1 MNEAE
6 QAAADTQQIAEA
18 VGRSHLDFPVVGIG
32 ASAGC
37 VSALL
42 GLFGAMPEQ
51 PGMAFVVVVHL
62 SPEHESNIDSILG
75 RVTPLPVLQVRE
87 AVPIEPNHVY
97 VISPAQQL
105 SMNDGH
111 LTVEPLERPRGA
123 HLAIDLFFRTLAQ
136 AQRERAYCVVLSGTG
151 SDGSLGLARV
161 KECGGVTL
169 VQTPEDAEYPG
180 MPNSAIATGAADFI
194 LPVAEIGQKL
204 VLLWNNLQ
212 RIELPEPVAERV
224 ELAKPPSP
232 QASEEAEQALAEV
245 MHVLKSRT
253 GHDFRH
259 YKRSTVLR
267 RIERRLQVNAVPT
280 LPDYRD
286 LLTGNPA
293 EAGLLLQDLLISVT
307 NFFRDHDAFAA
318 LDFELQ
324 KALFDAPEARI
335 GLRAWVAGCA
345 TGEEAYSVAMLLSE
359 KVERA
364 TRDVE
369 VQIFASDIDE
379 AAIAQARAGAYGEN
393 IVADV
398 TPARL
403 RQFFFKDQGKVRVR
417 KELRERILFAVHN
430 LLRDPPF
437 SNLDLICCRNLLI
450 YLDRDVQAQVL
461 QVFHFA
467 LRPGGLLFL
476 GMSESADLASDLFAV
491 VDKKHR
497 IYRADGARRAV
508 RKDAPDMP
516 MQPRAVLLP
525 PPLRTSPPQARA
537 SLSDLHERLREK
549 HVPPSVLIDK
559 SYNVLHSTSP
569 ANAYLRFA
577 PGQPTQNLVEV
588 VRPELRV
595 ELRTALYQ
603 ATREN
608 KSVEARSVR
617 LQVEGRS
624 EWVTVSARP
633 IEQQGAPLM
642 LVLFDSAD
650 VTLGPEAVA
659 EGEPDPMLALLE
671 DELRRTREQLHGS
684 LGESAA
690 SNEELRASNEELQA
704 INEELRSTTE
714 ELETSKEEL
723 QSVNEELITVN
734 QELKTKIEET
744 AKTNDDL
751 KNLIASTDIA
761 TVFVDR
767 GMRIK
772 RFTPRAS
779 QLFNLIASDV
789 GRSLMDITH
798 RLDYPELERDA
809 QEAFETLRT
818 IEREVK
824 GEEESVWLA
833 RVLPYRTAQDVIGGA
848 VLNFV
853 EISAIRRAQAQLAAG
868 EQNLQRVVES
878 TQDYAIITTD
888 TKGIVT
894 SWNSGAER
902 LFGMAREEAL
912 GQPIDIIYT
921 REARDASLP
930 KSDLRRAR
938 RFGRAEDKRW
948 HVGEGGRGFFANSIT
963 TPLHERG
970 EVIGYA
976 KIVRDET
983 DRQQAEAQLEV
994 LLAKEQDAAAEMQR
1008 AIALKDE
1015 FLAVM
1020 SHELKHPLNLIH
1032 VNAELLA
1039 RLPQVR
1045 EVPAVKQA
1053 AEVIRRAVL
1062 GQAKIID
1069 DLLDLSR
1076 LRTGKL
1082 TLNRERVEW
1091 SSLLDHVR
1099 DAIEGDVAAR
1109 QLTLRVEVDPLAS
1122 TIDADRVRAEQ
1133 ITWNLLS
1140 NALKF
1145 TPPGGTIALALA
1157 VDGDFARLTVTDSGR
1172 GIAPDFL
1179 SQVFDMFRQADR
1191 SRAREQGGMGIGLA
1205 LVKQLAEAHGGRVAV
1220 ASEGLG
1226 RGATFS
1232 VWLPLARAA
1241 SRQQPRAE
1249 SASTPPLAGLRLL
1262 VVDDSLDALES
1273 FALLLELDGA
1283 DVTAVASG
1291 REALAAAQGAP
1302 FDLLLSDVAMPG
1314 MDGYELIASIRT
1326 SALTPK
1332 VAAIALTGFGR
1343 EQDTRQ
1349 AREAGFDA
1357 HLPKPVV
1364 LEDLLQTIRRLRI
1377 EPGP

>member
-1 MNEAE
+1 MAE
-6 QAAADTQQIAEA
+6 SRPENGFSTFKPPETSILCKKSAECFSAPVIYSYLFHSNGGRLSEPIKVAADTQQIAEA
-18 VGRSHLDFPVVGIG
+18 VGHSHLDFPVVGVG

-42 GLFGAMPEQ
+42 GLFSAMPEQ
-51 PGMAFVVVVHL
+51 PGMAFVIVVHL
-62 SPEHESNIDSILG
+62 SPEHESNIDAILG
-75 RVTPLPVLQVRE
+75 RVTSLPVLQVRE
-87 AVPIEPNHVY
+87 AVAIEPNHVY

-105 SMNDGH
+105 SMHEGH
-111 LTVEPLERPRGA
+111 LTVEPLERGPGT
-123 HLAIDLFFRTLAQ
+123 HLAIDLFFRALAI

-151 SDGSLGLARV
+151 SDGSLGLTRI

-194 LPVAEIGQKL
+194 LPVAQIGQKL
-204 VLLWNNLQ
+204 LLLWNNLQ
-212 RIELPEPVAERV
+212 QIELPEPVAEQV
-224 ELAKPPSP
+224 KLAQPSSP
-232 QASEEAEQALAEV
+232 HANEQAEQALAEV
-245 MHVLKSRT
+245 MQVLKSRT

-286 LLTGNPA
+286 LLAGNPA
-293 EAGLLLQDLLISVT
+293 EAESLLQDLLISVT
-307 NFFRDHDAFAA
+307 NFFRDREAFEA
-318 LDFELQ
+318 LDREVER
-324 KALFDAPEARI
+324 ALFDPPNARA
-335 GLRAWVAGCA
+335 LVRAWVAGCA

-359 KVERA
+359 KAER
-364 TRDVE
+364 TPNGGEMQV
-369 VQIFASDIDE
+369 FASDIDE
-379 AAIAQARAGAYGEN
+379 AAIARARSGTYPEN
-393 IVADV
+393 IVVDV
-398 TPARL
+398 TPGRL
-403 RQFFFKDQGKVRVR
+403 RQFFFKEQGRVRVR

-450 YLDRDVQAQVL
+450 YLDREVQEQVL
-461 QVFHFA
+461 HVFHFA

-476 GMSESADLASDLFAV
+476 GMSESADLASELFAV

-497 IYRADGARRAV
+497 IYRADGARRTV
-508 RKDAPDMP
+508 RKGVLELP
-516 MQPRAVLLP
+516 MQPQAVLP
-525 PPLRTSPPQARA
+525 RPLRTSPPEAQAT
-537 SLSDLHERLREK
+537 LSDLHDRVREK
-549 HVPPSVLIDK
+549 HVPPSVLVDK
-559 SYNVLHSTSP
+559 GYNVLHSSSA
-569 ANAYLRFA
+569 ANPYLRFA
-577 PGQPTQNLVEV
+577 PGQPSQNLLEV

-603 ATREN
+603 AVREN
-608 KSVEARSVR
+608 KSVEARRVK
-617 LQVEGRS
+617 LQTNGRF
-624 EWVTVSARP
+624 EWVTLSARP
-633 IEQQGAPLM
+633 VDEQGTPLM

-650 VTLGPEAVA
+650 VTLGPEAAA
-659 EGEPDPMLALLE
+659 EGAPDPMLALLE

-734 QELKTKIEET
+734 QELKTKIDET
-744 AKTNDDL
+744 AKANDDL

-779 QLFNLIASDV
+779 RLFNLIASDV

-809 QEAFETLRT
+809 QEAFESLRT

-824 GEEESVWLA
+824 GEEDSVWLVH
-833 RVLPYRTAQDVIGGA
+833 VLPYRTGQDVIGGA

-853 EISAIRRAQAQLAAG
+853 EISAIRRAQTQLEVG

-888 TKGIVT
+888 LQGTVS
-894 SWNSGAER
+894 SWNSGAAR
-902 LFGMAREEAL
+902 LFGMQREEML
-912 GQPIDIIYT
+912 GQPIDAIYT
-921 REARDASLP
+921 LEDRDAGLP

-948 HVGEGGRGFFANSIT
+948 HIGKGGRGFFANSIT
-963 TPLHERG
+963 TPLHESG
-970 EVIGYA
+970 EVVGYA
-976 KIVRDET
+976 RIVRDET
-983 DRQQAEAQLEV
+983 ERQQTEAQLEV
-994 LLAKEQDAAAEMQR
+994 LLAKEQEAAAQMER

-1076 LRTGKL
+1076 MRTGKL

-1099 DAIEGDVAAR
+1099 EAIEGDVAAR

-1122 TIDADRVRAEQ
+1122 AIDADRCEP
-1133 ITWNLLS
+1133 S
-1140 NALKF
+1140 
-1145 TPPGGTIALALA
+1145 
-1157 VDGDFARLTVTDSGR
+1157 
-1172 GIAPDFL
+1172 
-1179 SQVFDMFRQADR
+1179 R
-1191 SRAREQGGMGIGLA
+1191 SRG
-1205 LVKQLAEAHGGRVAV
+1205 
-1220 ASEGLG
+1220 
-1226 RGATFS
+1226 T
-1232 VWLPLARAA
+1232 W
-1241 SRQQPRAE
+1241 
-1249 SASTPPLAGLRLL
+1249 
-1262 VVDDSLDALES
+1262 
-1273 FALLLELDGA
+1273 
-1283 DVTAVASG
+1283 
-1291 REALAAAQGAP
+1291 
-1302 FDLLLSDVAMPG
+1302 
-1314 MDGYELIASIRT
+1314 
-1326 SALTPK
+1326 
-1332 VAAIALTGFGR
+1332 
-1343 EQDTRQ
+1343 
-1349 AREAGFDA
+1349 
-1357 HLPKPVV
+1357 
-1364 LEDLLQTIRRLRI
+1364 
-1377 EPGP
+1377 